1 MVEDKAPFNPAVV
14 PCCVP
19 CWLCGWFG
27 WEAGEEVKFVEPVL
41 ESDVYGGA
49 GSEDGPEEEV
59 GLGTTGIPR
68 VW

>member
-1 MVEDKAPFNPAVV
+1 M
-14 PCCVP
+14 
-19 CWLCGWFG
+19 G

-49 GSEDGPEEEV
+49 GSEEGPEEDV

>member
-1 MVEDKAPFNPAVV
+1 M
-14 PCCVP
+14 
-19 CWLCGWFG
+19 G

-49 GSEDGPEEEV
+49 GSEEGPEEEV
-59 GLGTTGIPR
+59 ELGTTGIPR